1 MNKLFY
7 PLLDIVGGA
16 MEEWEPEDGNA
27 WMRKLRRRMGWF
39 LFLILAG
46 MGAGLAGKFGLF
58 VEARCP
64 RLQDTVLYAVA
75 GGATLLALLWA
86 AWTRNDSLAA
96 IAGSIVFLPVG
107 ILFVAS
113 WAGGLLSTWPPL
125 QSVYCPPRI
134 CEQAQSVRSYRESG
148 KLDAA
153 EEAARECVRRNP
165 LTQAEENCRKQ
176 CAEELVRVLIEKSDP
191 NSLPPWER
199 GREQAC
205 GGASNRL
212 KEALELCDDYG
223 LSEDLKQRVQERQR
237 RLDEACATPTPY
249 VSPTPTVRAEV
260 LRARHT
266 EKKAFIDVRVFRGNQ
281 SLQNLKEEEFR
292 LFCEGK
298 PVRFEFE
305 VRASDD
311 PVCLIA
317 VVDNS
322 GSIRPGLAQIQ
333 EAIRKLNEFR
343 KPMDKLGM
351 VVFARHDQI
360 SVREPSEAPLPADKI
375 DGKGA
380 LTALWDATLVGLKTA
395 QSCPYPNRYLIL
407 LTDGRDNDSQEL
419 KGDNRARAQEIARRA
434 AEQGVSICTVGVAS
448 KDLEEDPLRLAAHGC
463 NYYPAEN
470 FDQVAN
476 LFQDIFG
483 SIRDFYRLRVEPS
496 VVPPDSKCTLQ
507 VLGAEVSF
515 GFSQDYR

>member
-1 MNKLFY
+1 
-7 PLLDIVGGA
+7 

-75 GGATLLALLWA
+75 GGAILLALLWA

-96 IAGSIVFLPVG
+96 VAGSIVFLPVG

-113 WAGGLLSTWPPL
+113 WAGGLLSNWPPL
-125 QSVYCPPRI
+125 QAVYCPPRI

-153 EEAARECVRRNP
+153 EEAARECVQRNP

-191 NSLPPWER
+191 NSLPSWER

-205 GGASNRL
+205 GGASARL
-212 KEALELCDDYG
+212 EEARTLCDEYG
-223 LSEDLKQRVQERQR
+223 LSEDLKQRVQERRR

-266 EKKAFIDVRVFRGNQ
+266 EKEAFIDVRVFRGNQ
-281 SLQNLKEEEFR
+281 SLQNLREEEFR

-305 VRASDD
+305 ARASDD

-322 GSIRPGLAQIQ
+322 GSIRPGLAQIR

-351 VVFARHDQI
+351 VVFAQHDQI
-360 SVREPSEAPLPADKI
+360 SVREPSEAPLPTDKI

-448 KDLEEDPLRLAAHGC
+448 KDLEEDPLRLAAYGC

-496 VVPPDSKCTLQ
+496 VVPPASKCTLQ

>member
-1 MNKLFY
+1 MGNEFG
-7 PLLDIVGGA
+7 I
-16 MEEWEPEDGNA
+16 EDGNYFIRRIRG
-27 WMRKLRRRMGWF
+27 RKWWF
-39 LFLILAG
+39 LFLFLAG
-46 MGAGLAGKFGLF
+46 IGAVGLGKYWLF
-58 VEARCP
+58 TEAQCP
-64 RLQDTVLYAVA
+64 RLQDAVLYVTT
-75 GGATLLALLWA
+75 GGLTLLALLWA
-86 AWTRNDSLAA
+86 ALTRNDSPAVVVS
-96 IAGSIVFLPVG
+96 SILFLPFG
-107 ILFVAS
+107 ILLVAT
-113 WAGGLLSTWPPL
+113 WAGGLLSNWSPL
-125 QSVYCPPRI
+125 QFVYCPPRI
-134 CEQAQSVRSYRESG
+134 CEQAQSVRSYRESR

-153 EEAARECVRRNP
+153 EEAARECVERNP

-212 KEALELCDDYG
+212 KEALELCDKYG

-266 EKKAFIDVRVFRGNQ
+266 EKEAFIDVRVFRGNQ

-305 VRASDD
+305 ARAFDD

-322 GSIRPGLAQIQ
+322 LSIQPGLAQIR

-434 AEQGVSICTVGVAS
+434 AEQGVSICTIGVAS
-448 KDLEEDPLRLAAHGC
+448 EDPEEDPLRLAAHGC

-496 VVPPDSKCTLQ
+496 VVPPASKCTLQ

-515 GFSQDYR
+515 ELSAGR